1 MINHNSDF
9 QETKIPINIL
19 SEYANQSKF
28 NSVEMT
34 DNCTDCNIMY
44 SLKLVTETMI
54 VTISLKG

>member
-1 MINHNSDF
+1 MISKKPKF
-9 QETKIPINIL
+9 QIIIL

-28 NSVEMT
+28 NSVEKT

-44 SLKLVTETMI
+44 SLMLVTETML